1 MDTTMNRQ
9 EIGAAT
15 QAVLDAFYEGW
26 NYQDDITP
34 SQLAAAIRTAAKYVR
49 GSTCC
54 PGLSEEEAKRW
65 DFIASEVCLHLRVI
79 AYELRELDAVQVPE
93 A

>member
-15 QAVLDAFYEGW
+15 QAVLDAFHEGW

-34 SQLAAAIRTAAKYVR
+34 SQLAAAIRTAANYLR
-49 GSTCC
+49 GSSFC
-54 PGLSEEEAKRW
+54 PGLSDEEAELW
-65 DFIASEVCLHLRVI
+65 DFIACEICLRLRVI
-79 AYELRELDAVQVPE
+79 AYELRELDAIQVPK

>member
-1 MDTTMNRQ
+1 MNRQ

-15 QAVLDAFYEGW
+15 QAVLDAFHEGW

-49 GSTCC
+49 DSSFC
-54 PGLSEEEAKRW
+54 PGLSPEEAKRW
-65 DFIASEVCLHLRVI
+65 DFIASEVCLYLRVI
-79 AYELRELDAVQVPE
+79 AYELREMDAIQVPE

>member
-1 MDTTMNRQ
+1 MNRQ

-26 NYQDDITP
+26 NYQEDITP
-34 SQLAAAIRTAAKYVR
+34 SQLAAAIRAATKHVR
-49 GSTCC
+49 NSSFY
-54 PGLSEEEAKRW
+54 PGLSDEEAKRW
-65 DFIASEVCLHLRVI
+65 DFITREICIDLRVI